1 MYDYRQQRIK
11 DKETM
16 MEIRNTFKISKF
28 KWVKQFIYGAVFCWC
43 LGLFHH
49 VITPAFAASEYTDLP
64 IAKNKIDIKNQPSV
78 SAADDENAQNAQNA
92 QNAYD
97 DGYDRGY
104 EQALTEI
111 EKEKAKEK
119 RQKKAVVAV
128 KSELSIETVAL
139 TPNELAKVEYLNAE
153 KALDQENSKQAALN
167 LESALYY
174 RPDWIMARQ
183 KLAAL
188 YYGRGDIQEA
198 IATLER
204 GLARQPNQANLRLT
218 LAKLLINESQ
228 LQAALTV
235 LNERSGDM
243 SIEYLAMRG
252 ALAQQLDNNEIALSC
267 YQTLISRAP
276 KDGRWWM
283 GLAIVQERT
292 KALAQAVMSYNKALV
307 VGNISSASALFIQQ
321 RLAAIIKQ
329 QQQQQQQHKA

>member
-1 MYDYRQQRIK
+1 MIERK
-11 DKETM
+11 
-16 MEIRNTFKISKF
+16 NTYKISKF
-28 KWVKQFIYGAVFCWC
+28 KWVEQCIYGAVFCWC
-43 LGLFHH
+43 LGLFPH
-49 VITPAFAASEYTDLP
+49 VITPVFAATEYTDLP
-64 IAKNKIDIKNQPSV
+64 TVNNKIDIKNQPSV
-78 SAADDENAQNAQNA
+78 SADDDNDA

-97 DGYDRGY
+97 DGYDSGY

-111 EKEKAKEK
+111 KKEKATAKK
-119 RQKKAVVAV
+119 RKQALVAV

-188 YYGRGDIQEA
+188 YYGRGNVQEA

-204 GLARQPNQANLRLT
+204 GLARQPNQADLRIT

-235 LNERSGDM
+235 LNERSGHM
-243 SIEYLAMRG
+243 SIQYLAMRG

-276 KDGRWWM
+276 TDGRWWM

-329 QQQQQQQHKA
+329 QQQQQQQQQHKA

>member
-1 MYDYRQQRIK
+1 
-11 DKETM
+11 M
-16 MEIRNTFKISKF
+16 MERKNTFKISKF
-28 KWVKQFIYGAVFCWC
+28 KWVEQCIYGAVFCWC
-43 LGLFHH
+43 LGLFPH
-49 VITPAFAASEYTDLP
+49 VITPVFAATEYTDLP
-64 IAKNKIDIKNQPSV
+64 TVNNKIDIKNQPSV
-78 SAADDENAQNAQNA
+78 SADDDNDA

-97 DGYDRGY
+97 DGYDSGY

-111 EKEKAKEK
+111 KKEKATAKK
-119 RQKKAVVAV
+119 RKQALVAV

-188 YYGRGDIQEA
+188 YYGRGNVQEA

-204 GLARQPNQANLRLT
+204 GLARQPNQADLRIT

-235 LNERSGDM
+235 LNERSGHM
-243 SIEYLAMRG
+243 SIQYLAMRG

-276 KDGRWWM
+276 TDGRWWM

>member
-1 MYDYRQQRIK
+1 
-11 DKETM
+11 M
-16 MEIRNTFKISKF
+16 MERKNTFKISTF
-28 KWVKQFIYGAVFCWC
+28 KWVEQCIYGAVFCWC
-43 LGLFHH
+43 LGLFPH
-49 VITPAFAASEYTDLP
+49 VITPVFAATEYTDLP
-64 IAKNKIDIKNQPSV
+64 TVNNKIDIKNQPSV
-78 SAADDENAQNAQNA
+78 SADDDNDA

-97 DGYDRGY
+97 DGYDSGY

-111 EKEKAKEK
+111 KKEKATAKK
-119 RQKKAVVAV
+119 RKQALVAV

-188 YYGRGDIQEA
+188 YYGRGNVQEA

-204 GLARQPNQANLRLT
+204 GLARQPNQADLRIT

-228 LQAALTV
+228 LQTALTV
-235 LNERSGDM
+235 LNERSGHM
-243 SIEYLAMRG
+243 SIQYLAMRG

-276 KDGRWWM
+276 TDGRWWM

-329 QQQQQQQHKA
+329 QQQQQHKA

>member
-1 MYDYRQQRIK
+1 
-11 DKETM
+11 M
-16 MEIRNTFKISKF
+16 MERKNTFKISIF
-28 KWVKQFIYGAVFCWC
+28 KWVEQCIYGAVFCWC
-43 LGLFHH
+43 LGLFPH
-49 VITPAFAASEYTDLP
+49 VITPVFAATEYTDLP
-64 IAKNKIDIKNQPSV
+64 TVNNKIDIKNQPSV
-78 SAADDENAQNAQNA
+78 SADDDNDA

-97 DGYDRGY
+97 DGYDSGY

-111 EKEKAKEK
+111 KKEKATAKK
-119 RQKKAVVAV
+119 RKQALVAV

-188 YYGRGDIQEA
+188 YYGRGNVQEA

-204 GLARQPNQANLRLT
+204 GLARQPNQADLRIT

-235 LNERSGDM
+235 LNERSGHM
-243 SIEYLAMRG
+243 SIQYLAMRG

-276 KDGRWWM
+276 TDGRWWM

>member
-1 MYDYRQQRIK
+1 
-11 DKETM
+11 M
-16 MEIRNTFKISKF
+16 MERKNTFKISTF
-28 KWVKQFIYGAVFCWC
+28 KWVEQCIYGAVFCWC
-43 LGLFHH
+43 LGLFPH
-49 VITPAFAASEYTDLP
+49 VITPVFAATEYTDLP
-64 IAKNKIDIKNQPSV
+64 TVNNKIDIKNQPSV
-78 SAADDENAQNAQNA
+78 SADDDNDA

-97 DGYDRGY
+97 DGYDSGY

-111 EKEKAKEK
+111 KKEKATAKK
-119 RQKKAVVAV
+119 RKQALVAV

-188 YYGRGDIQEA
+188 YYGRGNVQEA

-204 GLARQPNQANLRLT
+204 GLARQPNQADLRIT

-235 LNERSGDM
+235 LNERSGHM
-243 SIEYLAMRG
+243 SIQYLAMRG

-276 KDGRWWM
+276 TDGRWWM

>member
-1 MYDYRQQRIK
+1 
-11 DKETM
+11 M
-16 MEIRNTFKISKF
+16 MERKNTFKISTF
-28 KWVKQFIYGAVFCWC
+28 KWVEQCIYGAVFCWC
-43 LGLFHH
+43 LGLFPH
-49 VITPAFAASEYTDLP
+49 VITPVFAATEYTDLP
-64 IAKNKIDIKNQPSV
+64 TVNNKIDIKNQPSV
-78 SAADDENAQNAQNA
+78 SADDDNDA

-97 DGYDRGY
+97 DGYDSGY

-111 EKEKAKEK
+111 KKEKATAKK
-119 RQKKAVVAV
+119 RKQALVAV

-188 YYGRGDIQEA
+188 YYGRGNVQEA

-204 GLARQPNQANLRLT
+204 GLARQPNQADLRIT

-235 LNERSGDM
+235 LNERSGHM
-243 SIEYLAMRG
+243 SIQYLAMRG

-276 KDGRWWM
+276 TDGRWWM

-329 QQQQQQQHKA
+329 QQQQQHKA